1 MEAHAANRSLLPS
14 LSKSNTPAPQAVR
27 PTVAFA
33 TVIGERHTHALAHVL
48 ADSRLLR
55 DIGECSVSVVV
66 EQHRGLAFETGR
78 RTVPADLTG
87 EAGWLVLG
95 RPLHVVD
102 YEQVQIS
109 VVVVIKPTRAD
120 GPSLAKPGM
129 DTLEPRLDG
138 HVGEGTVAVVMKQLI
153 PVDAG
158 HEHILISVVV
168 VVANRD
174 PHAVSGAAQAG

>member
-1 MEAHAANRSLLPS
+1 MPLPTCLPIPDFSETSVNVPSPLLWNSIEGSPSKPDGEQFRS
-14 LSKSNTPAPQAVR
+14 
-27 PTVAFA
+27 
-33 TVIGERHTHALAHVL
+33 VIGERHTHALAHVL

-87 EAGWLVLG
+87 EAGRLVLG

-120 GPSLAKPGM
+120 GPSLA
-129 DTLEPRLDG
+129 
-138 HVGEGTVAVVMKQLI
+138 
-153 PVDAG
+153 
-158 HEHILISVVV
+158 
-168 VVANRD
+168 
-174 PHAVSGAAQAG
+174 